1 MQYLK
6 ECWNYVRS
14 MQILVLICSTVYF
27 EFGLLRLNTSRSKL
41 SPSNAKKQM
50 WKHHPVR
57 LFGRRGALHVP
68 RLWDWSRSHG
78 SSTNSHAWIC
88 PDTWFS
94 YILWIF
100 ATINVCFWLAVLQF
114 EEVKVALLFFA
125 ESFVFLVLGDWV
137 SGVDWWRRRNPQ
149 LIPSSCF
156 LAFPLLGNLVCPK
169 PIWEHWH
176 LSRQPG
182 VVCKHIVNAVSCVA
196 SKKRLAREK
205 IDPAD
210 DSSYLKKS

>member
-1 MQYLK
+1 MRFFLFDNVWVTGHMQYLK

-125 ESFVFLVLGDWV
+125 ESFVFSRSWWLGFR
-137 SGVDWWRRRNPQ
+137 SG
-149 LIPSSCF
+149 LMTKAKSSAHPFKLF
-156 LAFPLLGNLVCPK
+156 LGF
-169 PIWEHWH
+169 
-176 LSRQPG
+176 
-182 VVCKHIVNAVSCVA
+182 
-196 SKKRLAREK
+196 
-205 IDPAD
+205 
-210 DSSYLKKS
+210 SSTW